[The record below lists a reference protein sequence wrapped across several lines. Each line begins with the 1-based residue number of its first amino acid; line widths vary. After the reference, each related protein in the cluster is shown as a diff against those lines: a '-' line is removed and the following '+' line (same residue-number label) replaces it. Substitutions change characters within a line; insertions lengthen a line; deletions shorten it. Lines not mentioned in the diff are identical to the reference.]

1 MFTSFS
7 ERNKREV
14 LLKSDLIRL
23 NPGSVEAILRYIYKG
38 VKITINQDNA
48 QSLLEAASYLE
59 VTLVMEQCSQWFEG
73 NLRSFEDVME
83 VRNLAVRN
91 GCTNL
96 VTAVDSFMVDN
107 FSEITASPEFLEYSL
122 VDVKTLVNIE
132 NLRELF
138 TCVPEKDIFKAVIK
152 WIEYDNVSRS
162 SYLETLLSNICQ

>member
-1 MFTSFS
+1 
-7 ERNKREV
+7 
-14 LLKSDLIRL
+14 
-23 NPGSVEAILRYIYKG
+23 
-38 VKITINQDNA
+38 
-48 QSLLEAASYLE
+48 
-59 VTLVMEQCSQWFEG
+59 MEQCSQWFEG
-73 NLRSFEDVME
+73 NLRSFVDVME

-96 VTAVDSFMVDN
+96 VTAVDSFMGDN
-107 FSEITASPEFLEYSL
+107 FSEITASPEFLLYSL
-122 VDVKTLVNIE
+122 LDVKTLVNIE